1 MPWASAWS
9 METAWLMRVTSP
21 IEGGEWHFGLPVGL
35 VICAVRAIEAA
46 MVPVLAREGAVMCAI
61 WTDESPSPLTIGACT
76 RKPERHI
83 SEKLSCGPFENN
95 RNMSSTLIL
104 LGL

>member
-1 MPWASAWS
+1 MLSLVADRRYDFDSVGFDRNPDLAGLPKGRVVELRTGKIRDATREDRLTMS
-9 METAWLMRVTSP
+9 LRVTP
-21 IEGGEWHFGLPVGL
+21 KKGDCPRFKQFL
-35 VICAVRAIEAA
+35 
-46 MVPVLAREGAVMCAI
+46 
-61 WTDESPSPLTIGACT
+61 CT